1 VKSYRKILEDRA
13 TMTNLIISDLERI
26 KSEYSRPRRTAI
38 ENTEQAVVE
47 AAKIE
52 EHPLIMLMDK
62 FGYTKTIDVAV
73 YEKNRDAVL
82 SESQRAIDCINTSK
96 ICIFTNKGQMHQVNV
111 MDIPHGRLRDKGT
124 PIDNISNYVSSDEQ
138 IVFVCDEM
146 ELKEKM
152 LLFVTQN
159 GMMKQVRG
167 EEFIVSKRTVAA
179 TKLIDDEV
187 VSICFVTNKQNVV
200 LSTHGSVLLKF
211 ASSEVPEKKRGAV
224 GVRGIK
230 LSKND
235 FVDAL
240 YLYEDGVETKITYKD
255 KPLVLNRLKM
265 SKRDSVGTKQK

>member
-1 VKSYRKILEDRA
+1 
-13 TMTNLIISDLERI
+13 
-26 KSEYSRPRRTAI
+26 
-38 ENTEQAVVE
+38 
-47 AAKIE
+47 
-52 EHPLIMLMDK
+52 
-62 FGYTKTIDVAV
+62 
-73 YEKNRDAVL
+73 
-82 SESQRAIDCINTSK
+82 
-96 ICIFTNKGQMHQVNV
+96 
-111 MDIPHGRLRDKGT
+111 
-124 PIDNISNYVSSDEQ
+124 
-138 IVFVCDEM
+138 M